1 MSEKQITIRMPAEK
15 LKLWLRALRL
25 KKNAK
30 WQAKGF
36 LYRLREDDVPA
47 GYCCLGVAQQVI
59 SGGIEC
65 GVRYDTEDNCEVGD
79 LRSTLSFPSA
89 HWLKEQGIE
98 FFNDDGGYT
107 HDPYLPLF
115 GCSASEANDSR
126 DKTFLEIADAIEDCA
141 EGY

>member
-1 MSEKQITIRMPAEK
+1 MTNKQITIRMPAEK

-30 WQAKGF
+30 RQGGGA
-36 LYRLREDDVPA
+36 LYSKINGDTSA

-65 GVRYDTEDNCEVGD
+65 ATSSHGVRHA
-79 LRSTLSFPSA
+79 RSFPSNS
-89 HWLKEQGIE
+89 WLEEQGIQ
-98 FFNDDGGYT
+98 FFDSFGSKT
-107 HDPYLPLF
+107 TDPYLPMF
-115 GCSASEANDSR
+115 DCCASTANDELG
-126 DKTFLEIADAIEDCA
+126 KTFLEIADAIEDCA